1 MIGQHNYQNL
11 AVAWYIADVFGINEQ
26 QVLDACNKFHPL
38 HHRLENIGTKDGI
51 RYINDSIS
59 TIGQACIQALQSI
72 DDADVVLV
80 GGMDRG
86 IEYNELEAYFNEKK
100 DIKVIFMYATGKRI
114 HHEMKEKG
122 FDREGLF
129 EVENLEEAVS
139 LAKQICRQGHSV
151 VLSPAASS
159 YDHFKNFEERGRI
172 FEELALHG
180 S

>member
-1 MIGQHNYQNL
+1 MENVMGKFEEKLSAPSSEYRSVPFWSWN
-11 AVAWYIADVFGINEQ
+11 DD
-26 QVLDACNKFHPL
+26 LDL
-38 HHRLENIGTKDGI
+38 
-51 RYINDSIS
+51 
-59 TIGQACIQALQSI
+59 
-72 DDADVVLV
+72 
-80 GGMDRG
+80 
-86 IEYNELEAYFNEKK
+86 NELQWQ
-100 DIKVIFMYATGKRI
+100 I
-114 HHEMKEKG
+114 HEMKEKG

>member
-1 MIGQHNYQNL
+1 MGDYLRLNKRETLKEMTAEIEAMFFRFFSKHPEIDISNTSG
-11 AVAWYIADVFGINEQ
+11 NEL
-26 QVLDACNKFHPL
+26 VRKYWRVIEIDNSLIVSYWNDSE
-38 HHRLENIGTKDGI
+38 LENI
-51 RYINDSIS
+51 
-59 TIGQACIQALQSI
+59 
-72 DDADVVLV
+72 V
-80 GGMDRG
+80 
-86 IEYNELEAYFNEKK
+86 EELKA
-100 DIKVIFMYATGKRI
+100 I

-122 FDREGLF
+122 FDREGHF